1 MIFSDSKAIY
11 EQISERVCDD
21 IISGKYKADGRI
33 PSARDIGANF
43 QVNPNTVVKSFE
55 LLARNEIIYYRRG
68 MGYYVSSNAL
78 KRILD
83 VRRKNFLRI
92 LLPDMFRQMKLLGID
107 IGTISEEWEKAKR
120 S

>member
-1 MIFSDSKAIY
+1 
-11 EQISERVCDD
+11 
-21 IISGKYKADGRI
+21 
-33 PSARDIGANF
+33 
-43 QVNPNTVVKSFE
+43 
-55 LLARNEIIYYRRG
+55 

-83 VRRKNFLRI
+83 VRRKNFLGI